1 MDGIY
6 TRVGASDDLA
16 AGQSTFMVEMAE
28 VAEIL
33 KSATKDSLL
42 ILDEIGRGTSTFD
55 GMSIARAVIEYV
67 HDKKLCGAKTLF
79 ATHYHELTE
88 LEGAISGVNNYCIAV
103 KEQGDNIVFLRKI
116 VKGGADKSYGI
127 QVAKLAGVPEPVISR
142 AKELVEELPEVDGVF
157 GIGANADIAACIESA
172 MNDFTESFPE
182 KSKMPL
188 CGERELSTPSYFA
201 YIKIAE
207 GCDNKCTYCAIPM
220 IRGGYRSRTMESI
233 EEEARGLVENGAR
246 ELILIAQDTTRYGID
261 LYGEYSLAKLMR
273 RLCKIDGLK
282 WLRVLYCY
290 PDALTDELLET
301 MAEEEKIVK
310 YIDLPLQHASARV
323 LKRMNRTGDRESLTA
338 LMKKIREKIPGVTLR
353 TTLITGFPG
362 ETEEEF
368 TELAEFVKDIEF
380 ERLGCF
386 AYSQEEG
393 TPAALMPDQIDD
405 EVKNH
410 RAEIIMESQMNIMDR
425 LGEKQVG
432 GDITVLTEGF
442 DRYAECWFGRS
453 AMDAPDIDGKV
464 FFSAETKPYYGEM
477 VTVHVDEAIDGD
489 LFGTRV

>member
-1 MDGIY
+1 
-6 TRVGASDDLA
+6 
-16 AGQSTFMVEMAE
+16 
-28 VAEIL
+28 
-33 KSATKDSLL
+33 
-42 ILDEIGRGTSTFD
+42 
-55 GMSIARAVIEYV
+55 
-67 HDKKLCGAKTLF
+67 
-79 ATHYHELTE
+79 
-88 LEGAISGVNNYCIAV
+88 
-103 KEQGDNIVFLRKI
+103 
-116 VKGGADKSYGI
+116 
-127 QVAKLAGVPEPVISR
+127 
-142 AKELVEELPEVDGVF
+142 
-157 GIGANADIAACIESA
+157 
-172 MNDFTESFPE
+172 
-182 KSKMPL
+182 
-188 CGERELSTPSYFA
+188 
-201 YIKIAE
+201 
-207 GCDNKCTYCAIPM
+207 M

-233 EEEARGLVENGAR
+233 EEEARGLVENGAK

-393 TPAALMPDQIDD
+393 SLAAKMEGQVDE
-405 EVKNH
+405 EVKLE
-410 RAEIIMESQMNIMDR
+410 RAQEAMDLAES
-425 LGEKQVG
+425 LGFAATAAHVGERAQVIVDG
-432 GDITVLTEGF
+432 IEETEDGAELIGHAWFQAPDSDGAVHLDASEASVGDILTVEFTDSFCYELIG
-442 DRYAECWFGRS
+442 
-453 AMDAPDIDGKV
+453 
-464 FFSAETKPYYGEM
+464 
-477 VTVHVDEAIDGD
+477 HVVE
-489 LFGTRV
+489 